1 MSSTPKKYMTG
12 LSHEEKVKRRQE
24 QVRQAQLKYRET
36 HGLIKPKLTDEEKE
50 QRRKEK
56 AHERYLKNREA
67 KMATKPD
74 ELPLSY
80 TVEYRRNYHK
90 KYYAQNKETLLT
102 RSKERY
108 TQQRQ
113 TTPEPENHESLLRQ
127 LD

>member
-24 QVRQAQLKYRET
+24 QLRQAQLKYREK
-36 HGLIKPKLTDEEKE
+36 HGLIKPKLTEEEKE

-67 KMATKPD
+67 KKGVE
-74 ELPLSY
+74 ELPMSY
-80 TVEYRRNYHK
+80 TVDYRRNYHK
-90 KYYAQNKETLLT
+90 QYYEQHKEVLLN

-108 TQQRQ
+108 TQKAIKSFPVVE
-113 TTPEPENHESLLRQ
+113 TPPMTIHSDN
-127 LD
+127 

>member
-12 LSHEEKVKRRQE
+12 LSQEEKVKRRQE
-24 QVRQAQLKYRET
+24 QVRQAQLKYREK
-36 HGLIKPKLTDEEKE
+36 HGLIKPKLTEEERE

-67 KMATKPD
+67 KKTRE

-80 TVEYRRNYHK
+80 TVDYRRNYHK
-90 KYYAQNKETLLT
+90 QYYAQHKEVLLT

-108 TQQRQ
+108 TQQREA
-113 TTPEPENHESLLRQ
+113 TTPEPTKETLNF
-127 LD
+127 DN

>member
-1 MSSTPKKYMTG
+1 MSSTPKKYLTG
-12 LSHEEKVKRRQE
+12 LSDEEKAIRRRE

-36 HGLIKPKLTDEEKE
+36 HGLVKPKLTEEERE

-67 KMATKPD
+67 KKGME
-74 ELPLSY
+74 ELPVSY

-90 KYYAQNKETLLT
+90 KYYAENKEVLLS

-108 TQQRQ
+108 TKQREA
-113 TTPEPENHESLLRQ
+113 TPEPTPMSLHS
-127 LD
+127 DN

>member
-12 LSHEEKVKRRQE
+12 LSQEEKVKRRQE
-24 QVRQAQLKYRET
+24 QVRQAQLKYREK
-36 HGLIKPKLTDEEKE
+36 HGLIKPKLTDEERE

-80 TVEYRRNYHK
+80 TVDYRRNYHK
-90 KYYAQNKETLLT
+90 QYYAQHKEVLLT

-108 TQQRQ
+108 TQQREA
-113 TTPEPENHESLLRQ
+113 TTPETPPMTIHSDN
-127 LD
+127 

>member
-1 MSSTPKKYMTG
+1 MSSTPKKYLTG
-12 LSHEEKVKRRQE
+12 LSDEEKAIRRRE

-36 HGLIKPKLTDEEKE
+36 HGLIKPKLSEEERE

-67 KMATKPD
+67 KKEAKPD
-74 ELPLSY
+74 ELPVSY

-90 KYYAQNKETLLT
+90 KYYTENKEVLLT

-108 TQQRQ
+108 TQQREAI
-113 TTPEPENHESLLRQ
+113 TETPPMTIHSDN
-127 LD
+127 